1 MSSLFFMFELSVF
14 ALVAYWAYVND
25 QPGVKGGSK
34 GLLRMLEAQ
43 LEQAA
48 TPSKRA
54 PQWRK
59 DHRGKPGKA
68 KPERRGGPGAG
79 RPAPAWKRRLG

>member
-34 GLLRMLEAQ
+34 GLLRMLEV
-43 LEQAA
+43 
-48 TPSKRA
+48 
-54 PQWRK
+54 
-59 DHRGKPGKA
+59 
-68 KPERRGGPGAG
+68 
-79 RPAPAWKRRLG
+79 